1 MDVNELIDKSICF
14 DEVYRK
20 KQFLLLLDEFPQ
32 IRKEIEILMKKEKNI
47 EWVLR
52 AEEEDFYFIFDDER
66 WKRKKICNKA
76 YVQLLFV
83 GHERFPVIEIFIF

>member
-1 MDVNELIDKSICF
+1 
-14 DEVYRK
+14 
-20 KQFLLLLDEFPQ
+20 
-32 IRKEIEILMKKEKNI
+32 MKKEKNI

-52 AEEEDFYFIFDDER
+52 AEEEDVYFIFDDER

-83 GHERFPVIEIFIF
+83 GHEHFPVIKIFIF